1 MIETNED
8 AINSKVLLSDGSK
21 CQLSDFWE
29 KAPVVLV
36 FLRHFG

>member
-8 AINSKVLLSDGSK
+8 AVDSNVLLSDGSK
-21 CQLSDFWE
+21 YQLSDFWK

>member
-1 MIETNED
+1 MIETNENAVD
-8 AINSKVLLSDGSK
+8 LNVLLSDGSK

>member
-1 MIETNED
+1 MIETNENAVD
-8 AINSKVLLSDGSK
+8 LNVLLSDGSE
-21 CQLSDFWE
+21 CQLGDFWK